1 MKATATLLFLDEDGN
16 EKEIPAVVFGV
27 DIQDCIEQIEDT
39 IQEIEETYDYDYVR
53 VVTRRYQ

>member
-16 EKEIPAVVFGV
+16 KKEFPVIVFGV

-39 IQEIEETYDYDYVR
+39 IEDIEETYGYDYVR